1 MYNTGFV
8 RKGIII
14 MADYES
20 IGLENIEI
28 SPDKAH
34 LDDKF
39 QTLKTL
45 IVSSAHVVHDTY
57 AGFFAPLLPYLIE
70 RMSLLKVEAGMFL
83 LLYQGASVLQPVIG
97 HLGDK
102 TNLRKYALI
111 MPALTGISLSLLGT
125 APTFYI
131 GLLLC
136 LIAGISSASMHSIL
150 PALVARLSGKQV
162 GKGMSFWMVGGEIGI
177 MIGPLLVASVISV
190 FSIKA
195 TPWLMIPGIAMSI
208 VLSILLKDM
217 PHHNASTNHQAKI
230 PMKEMMSIML
240 PLAGV
245 ILMRSFLR
253 TASEIYLPVYLI
265 EEGVNPWLAG
275 SSVSLLLG
283 FGVAGTIAG
292 GFLKDKLGFKKVLL
306 ISIIFS
312 SIGMIF
318 FSLARGFLQVLWLA
332 LVGTTSMMLLPVGLA
347 FVQESFPNN
356 RSLAN
361 GFYLAIL
368 FALSAVAGVATGF
381 MYDKIGGNSTFLLS
395 GFIGFLGIPFLF
407 FLPKEGKTT

>member
-1 MYNTGFV
+1 
-8 RKGIII
+8 

-20 IGLENIEI
+20 ITIESKETPPENAQLE
-28 SPDKAH
+28 
-34 LDDKF
+34 DKF

-57 AGFFAPLLPYLIE
+57 AGFIAPLLPFLIE

-136 LIAGISSASMHSIL
+136 LIAGISSASLHSIL

-177 MIGPLLVASVISV
+177 MIGPLLVASVISI

-195 TPWLMIPGIAMSI
+195 TLWLMIPGIVMSI

-217 PHHNASTNHQAKI
+217 PHHNVNTNLQAKV
-230 PMKEMMSIML
+230 PMKEMLAILL

-245 ILMRSFLR
+245 VLMRSPLR

-265 EEGVNPWLAG
+265 EQGVNLWLAG

-292 GFLKDKLGFKKVLL
+292 GFLKDKFGFKAVM
-306 ISIIFS
+306 IMSIFFAS
-312 SIGMIF
+312 LGMIF
-318 FSLARGFLQVLWLA
+318 FSITSGVLQVASLA
-332 LVGTTSMMLLPVGLA
+332 LVGATSMMMLPVGLA
-347 FVQESFPNN
+347 FVQENFPNN

-361 GFYLAIL
+361 GFYLAIV
-368 FALSAVAGVATGF
+368 FALNAVAGVVTGF

-395 GFIGFLGIPFLF
+395 GFISFLGIPFLF
-407 FLPKEGKTT
+407 FLPKEGKTS

>member
-1 MYNTGFV
+1 
-8 RKGIII
+8 

-20 IGLENIEI
+20 ITIESKETPPENAQLE
-28 SPDKAH
+28 
-34 LDDKF
+34 DKF

-57 AGFFAPLLPYLIE
+57 AGFIAPLLPFLIE

-136 LIAGISSASMHSIL
+136 LIAGISSASLHSIL

-177 MIGPLLVASVISV
+177 MIGPLLVASVISI

-195 TPWLMIPGIAMSI
+195 TPWLMIPGIVMSI

-217 PHHNASTNHQAKI
+217 PHHNVNTNLQAKV
-230 PMKEMMSIML
+230 PMKEMLAILL

-245 ILMRSFLR
+245 VLMRSPLR

-265 EEGVNPWLAG
+265 EQGVNPWLAG

-292 GFLKDKLGFKKVLL
+292 GFLKDKFGFKAVM
-306 ISIIFS
+306 IMSIFFAS
-312 SIGMIF
+312 LGMIF
-318 FSLARGFLQVLWLA
+318 FSITSGVLQVASLA
-332 LVGTTSMMLLPVGLA
+332 LVGATSMMMLPVGLA
-347 FVQESFPNN
+347 FVQENFPNN

-361 GFYLAIL
+361 GFYLATV
-368 FALSAVAGVATGF
+368 FALNAVAGVVTGF

-395 GFIGFLGIPFLF
+395 GFISFLGIPFLF
-407 FLPKEGKTT
+407 FLPKEGKTS